1 MLISHP
7 DRTLQEHL
15 IGLQTVID
23 IVLNEKEQS
32 LFDKKELQRLA
43 SLLVIYHDIGKA
55 TDFFQYR
62 IIEATVN
69 AEKKTELY
77 YDNEQWLKSH
87 LQEKKHIGEQ
97 IRERSD
103 LTPHAKLGAYLIQAE
118 WFDDELNLDH
128 LIMLQAVKKHHGNI
142 ENFKTA
148 NFIFNRYNEDDKKV
162 LIERYNAL
170 NKTGFFNTLEPLGS
184 ISKENVD
191 IQRIIPKFEKHLTV
205 SNVLDDLVE
214 NRVVEPFLK
223 MQFLFSLL
231 LSADKGDVKLKNIP
245 EVFKRQ
251 DISSN
256 LLDKFKAKIIAAK
269 KCTDP
274 IDKDREEAYE
284 TVLSNLK
291 QNKDAHFFS
300 ITLPTGLGKTF
311 ASYKAALWLKEN
323 EYPKHRIIYCLPF
336 TSIIDQNAAL
346 FKAILR
352 NGKIDDTWLTIHHY
366 LTQIEEKN
374 DESNENDFFQENE
387 YVTEGWQNEIIVTT
401 FVQLLESIFT
411 NRNKKIRKF
420 HNLVNSII
428 ILDEVQN
435 IPPKYYEAI
444 EIVFEHMAKHFNTRF
459 IFVTATQPLILSEK
473 VKKLAVRPNHGDKDE
488 FYFFEKMERTELHKK
503 ILNEGVKEVAE
514 IVSSIKTTYEE
525 GKSVLAIFNT
535 INQSQE
541 AYELI
546 KSQLPNAK
554 VRYLS
559 GALTPFCRKSVIRG
573 IKADIQSEKKQI
585 LISTQVVEA
594 GVDIDFDCVYRDFAT
609 MDSINQSAG
618 RCNRNSKK
626 GVSQVVLFDC
636 GKSKAIYKGDSSI
649 LLNITRQV
657 LDEFPDPIP
666 EKEIFKLNKRYFELV
681 KDRIQN
687 DNETSKE
694 LMDMIYKLQFE
705 DLDEAFELIPFDYPK
720 WNVFI
725 PLNKS
730 AKKIWQKYQDT
741 RLITDRWERKAE
753 VKKLM
758 PILLQY
764 VVAIPEQYYQPKEE
778 DKEKP
783 IIHEPNWRDDTY
795 SLETGYIRKKNLNKF
810 F

>member
-15 IGLQTVID
+15 FGLQKVID
-23 IVLNEKEQS
+23 ILLNEKEQS
-32 LFDKKELQRLA
+32 LFDNEHLRQLA
-43 SLLVIYHDIGKA
+43 SLLVVYHDIGKA
-55 TDFFQYR
+55 TDFFQYK
-62 IIEATVN
+62 IIDVTVN
-69 AEKKTELY
+69 GDKKTELY
-77 YDNEQWLKSH
+77 YNNEQWLKSF
-87 LQEKKHIGEQ
+87 LEEKKDIGRQ
-97 IRERSD
+97 IQESSD
-103 LTPHAKLGAYLIQAE
+103 LTPHAKLGAYLIQGE
-118 WFDDELNLDH
+118 WLNEELNLDH
-128 LIMLQAVKKHHGNI
+128 LIMLQAIKKHHGNI
-142 ENFKTA
+142 ENFVTT
-148 NFIFNRYNEDDKKV
+148 NFAFNKYLADDKNI
-162 LIERYNAL
+162 LIKRYDAL
-170 NKTGFFNTLEPLGS
+170 NKAGFFEILVKPLVS
-184 ISKENVD
+184 INVKNVD
-191 IQRIIPKFEKHLTV
+191 IHKVLSRFEDRTKVDEILK
-205 SNVLDDLVE
+205 NLKE
-214 NRVVEPFLK
+214 KKVVEPFLK

-231 LSADKGDVKLKNIP
+231 LSADKGDVKLKHIP

-256 LLDKFKAKIIAAK
+256 LIDKFKDKIIGEK
-269 KCTDP
+269 ERIDP
-274 IDKDREEAYE
+274 IDKDRQEAYE
-284 TVLSNLK
+284 TVLNNLK
-291 QNKDAHFFS
+291 QNKNAHFFS

-366 LTQIEEKN
+366 LTEIEEKD
-374 DESNENDFFQENE
+374 DESNEDDFFQKNE

-435 IPPKYYEAI
+435 IPPKYYEVI
-444 EIVFEHMAKHFNTRF
+444 ETVFKHMAKYFNARF

-473 VKKLAVRPNHGDKDE
+473 VIKLAAKSKQKDE
-488 FYFFEKMERTELHKK
+488 FCFFKKMERTELYKK
-503 ILNEGVKEVAE
+503 MLDEGEKEVSE
-514 IVSSIKTTYEE
+514 IVDSIKTTYEQ

-546 KSQLPNAK
+546 TKLLPNTK
-554 VRYLS
+554 IRYLS
-559 GALTPFCRKSVIRG
+559 GALTPFCRKSVIRS
-573 IKADIQSEKKQI
+573 IKADIENGRKQI

-618 RCNRNSKK
+618 RCNRNSQK
-626 GVSQVVLFDC
+626 GVSQVILFDC
-636 GKSKAIYKGDSSI
+636 GKSTTIYKGDSKI
-649 LLNITRQV
+649 LLEITREV
-657 LDEFPDPIP
+657 LREFPEPIP
-666 EKEIFKLNKRYFELV
+666 EKEIFRLNQRYFTLV
-681 KDRIQN
+681 KERIQN
-687 DNETSKE
+687 NNPDSKK
-694 LMDMIYKLQFE
+694 LKDLIYELQFE
-705 DLDEAFELIPFDYPK
+705 DLDKAFELIPYDYPK
-720 WNVFI
+720 WSVFI

-730 AKKIWQKYQDT
+730 AKEIWKKYEAT
-741 RLITDRWERKAE
+741 RLITDRWERKAK
-753 VKKLM
+753 VKQLM
-758 PILLQY
+758 PKLLQY
-764 VVAIPEQYYQPKEE
+764 VTSIPEQYYQPKEE
-778 DKEKP
+778 DREKP
-783 IIHEPNWRDDTY
+783 IIHEPNWKDVY
-795 SLETGYIRKKNLNKF
+795 GLETGYIRKKNLNKF